1 MKRLSEIGTVVDMPT
16 TRKMELT
23 FRGKHSFDDCS
34 SKNDLIKRC
43 DEIQD
48 WFEKLPEEMEVFNT
62 DDDYLTFSVEAK
74 DKDDVK
80 YYKRK
85 GFN

>member
-1 MKRLSEIGTVVDMPT
+1 MNSQKKSLKALKE
-16 TRKMELT
+16 ELT
-23 FRGKHSFDDCS
+23 KWETKRAFHLHEWQCAKH
-34 SKNDLIKRC
+34 KGNVLR

-62 DDDYLTFSVEAK
+62 DDDYLTFRVEAK